1 MVLANPLW
9 LVLLLALPLA
19 WFFFRRKGFVGYSDV
34 RRLGNTTQGLGSRF
48 FHMIPHLLLA
58 LAFVALCVALAR
70 PQKVHVISNES
81 FKARDIIIA
90 VDKSGSMGGQL
101 AGEMPKRVT
110 GETELD
116 KELPP
121 RPPRKD
127 MPQAT
132 DAWGRPVEAGH
143 RRIDAAQ
150 LAVLDFVR
158 DRYGAN
164 AGDRIGIMVFDTD
177 QYWSW
182 PITHDL
188 KTIYRK
194 GDFVNEGV
202 GGGTNFGEMKPGP
215 IDAAAEHFDELGK
228 SVTKVLILVTD
239 GEDMLSESTMRRL
252 ADILG
257 ERGIRIYVVGIGETL
272 ARRDVDIIRFVE
284 AVGGKAFRVENAGDL
299 ADCFKTINEMERSVV
314 QVDTSQKREELF
326 FYFVFASIGLLLL
339 GTLAEA
345 LFLNQ

>member
-9 LVLLLALPLA
+9 LTLLLLVPVA
-19 WFFFRRKGFVGYSDV
+19 WFLFRRKGFVGFSDV
-34 RRLGNTTQGLGSRF
+34 RRLGTAQGMGSRF

-58 LAFVALCVALAR
+58 LAFVALTVALAR
-70 PQKVHVISNES
+70 PQKVHVLSGES

-90 VDKSGSMGGQL
+90 VDKSGSMGGTL
-101 AGEMPKRVT
+101 AGEMPERT
-110 GETELD
+110 TAETDLD
-116 KELPP
+116 KEMPP

-127 MPQAT
+127 MPQAR
-132 DAWGRPVEAGH
+132 DPWGRPMEAGH

-150 LAVLDFVR
+150 LAVLEFVR
-158 DRYGAN
+158 SRYIAQ

-194 GDFVNEGV
+194 GDFVNDGV

-239 GEDMLSESTMRRL
+239 GEDMLSESTMKRL

-299 ADCFKTINEMERSVV
+299 PECFKTIDEMERSVV
-314 QVDTSQKREELF
+314 QVETSEKRDELF
-326 FYFVFASIGLLLL
+326 FYFAFASIVLLLL
-339 GTLAEA
+339 GTLGEA